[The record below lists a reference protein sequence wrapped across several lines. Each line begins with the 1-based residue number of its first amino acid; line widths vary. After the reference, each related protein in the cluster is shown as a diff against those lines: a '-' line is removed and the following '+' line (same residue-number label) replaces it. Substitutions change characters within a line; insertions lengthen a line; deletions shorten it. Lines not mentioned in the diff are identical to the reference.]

1 MDVNRK
7 RSRRPTIEILL
18 ADRIIVVQ
26 VNDAAEHANTEGDDL
41 PVASPLSLFNADI
54 AAWGLGLLATPGFRA
69 RSWLGSDRSRLCLQK
84 ADLIAILQDL
94 ILLILDGC
102 SGSGQLDHLV
112 TTFWTTASDRVVEMH
127 RVGRQ
132 TTLASGFE
140 QSQSFRCLLYVSHD
154 GTYSL
159 LSMRPCSLISVR

>member
-1 MDVNRK
+1 MEESHGCK
-7 RSRRPTIEILL
+7 SKTLKASKIEILL

-26 VNDAAEHANTEGDDL
+26 VSDAAEHVNTEGDDL

-54 AAWGLGLLATPGFRA
+54 VAWGLGLLTTPGFRA
-69 RSWLGSDRSRLCLQK
+69 RLWLGSDRSRLCLQK
-84 ADLIAILQDL
+84 AYLIAILQYL

-112 TTFWTTASDRVVEMH
+112 TTFWTTASDRVVEMQ

-132 TTLASGFE
+132 MTLA
-140 QSQSFRCLLYVSHD
+140 
-154 GTYSL
+154 
-159 LSMRPCSLISVR
+159 